1 MIQQLLM
8 SFKTHMQLPLLII
21 LSMSVFTCCAA
32 LQQRPAVAVPPARLL
47 CPDAPQVV
55 DGNLETIGTLATD
68 GYVEKRVLV
77 DSRRDKILVNTR
89 QIVGTQRAGALIA
102 LKEATYIT
110 HVEIYADSAITH
122 PLIDVATD
130 NAPSSPGELISVKDR
145 QIGKPIGPRKMRRF
159 RIGMEIRYLRI
170 MADAVEDT
178 SRIERSTVVRTRVI
192 KIPLKGPTIREIKLY
207 EIPTSH

>member
-8 SFKTHMQLPLLII
+8 NFKTHMQLPLLLI
-21 LSMSVFTCCAA
+21 LSVSVFVCCVA
-32 LQQRPAVAVPPARLL
+32 LQQTPAVAVPPARLL

-55 DGNLETIGTLATD
+55 DGNLETVGILATD

-110 HVEIYADSAITH
+110 RVEIYADSAITR
-122 PLIDVATD
+122 PLIDVAID
-130 NAPSSPGELISVKDR
+130 NALSSPGELISVK
-145 QIGKPIGPRKMRRF
+145 G
-159 RIGMEIRYLRI
+159 
-170 MADAVEDT
+170 
-178 SRIERSTVVRTRVI
+178 
-192 KIPLKGPTIREIKLY
+192 
-207 EIPTSH
+207 